1 MRGSNNAVAC
11 LPIVSSKYDATD
23 QILESIAKVENDVVK
38 KVNCLITSKKSNNIL
53 NKVKSCKYGNFFLFV
68 VSSNYFVLICS

>member
-38 KVNCLITSKKSNNIL
+38 KSIV
-53 NKVKSCKYGNFFLFV
+53 
-68 VSSNYFVLICS
+68 